1 MKKKFRPKLALN
13 IAIEES
19 NHHAVAPIH
28 DTPKQQR
35 PIPTHKVEDSNHDAA
50 APIYDTSKQQRPKPT
65 LTSSA
70 GVGYDKTKMSGLGHD
85 SFAHK
90 CSLHCSFKST
100 DTLAPIDSF
109 PKNARKKLKHAI
121 SKRGTIQVSNQMKIT
136 SRGLNTIATSPV
148 PDSQQ
153 IDAKFELLPLV
164 RLGAGASGVVFS
176 AVHIPSLRLVAV
188 KQVPY
193 HDQVS
198 LSQCVQE
205 IKSLKGNHQRI
216 SDCVLRCSAHPN
228 TLRRHVGDMMSG
240 KKSLHTTR
248 RCCMC
253 GDKYCG
259 DCKRVFMRSLGSHR
273 WRCKDDCT
281 RQDHHDLD
289 HDEGTR
295 LLLARMKELDP
306 EHSPQYEEE
315 EEEELIGVTE
325 RMNRLRYFQ
334 EYIRAH
340 IKFETMLGSESL
352 ISSLRQL
359 IKWDASQLRQ
369 EHCRNIVVLHDAFT
383 DVSTSTMSIVMEL
396 MDDGSLQDQIDKNGE
411 EGDSGEFSIGLLST
425 IAVNILQALK
435 FLHESG
441 QLHRDIK
448 PANILLNS
456 HGQVKLADFGIAFF
470 DEEQREKT
478 IRQSVTQS
486 CCSMMLSSG
495 KRGKGRTGAG
505 VNDGDD
511 ASKSPQEIVLE
522 VVPENEREEDGEKK
536 DEEES
541 KQQQQQQQQTAARRR
556 KVNKKIKRKPTTAVD
571 FVGTAAYMSPERL
584 DNRRFNPTNVKG
596 YGPPTDVWAFG
607 LTLLSCVMGRCP
619 MPVQDG
625 FFDLVTAIC
634 DDPSPSL
641 DRKEYP
647 DDLCDFIDLC
657 LVKNPEKRATASALL
672 QHPFVT
678 NRYANRDAYLTQRA
692 KESTSNLKRGLQA
705 RTLAFRKICAAVLR
719 RHISMTMRNFEDHHF
734 ALEQEEKKEG
744 KKKEVEVEVKTK
756 GVAPLPR
763 FDFGL
768 VMSLAEQMELNVSTC
783 FKLAEQEWKSAM
795 QELNLRLVLRHQM
808 ELNGQRP
815 RFSSLQMTL
824 QSLNGLPTMKTVGT
838 PVHMASIKKKKF

>member
-1 MKKKFRPKLALN
+1 MSLTYF
-13 IAIEES
+13 IEES
-19 NHHAVAPIH
+19 NHDV
-28 DTPKQQR
+28 
-35 PIPTHKVEDSNHDAA
+35 A
-50 APIYDTSKQQRPKPT
+50 APIYDTSKQQRPTPT

-70 GVGYDKTKMSGLGHD
+70 GVGYDNTKHMSGLGHD

-121 SKRGTIQVSNQMKIT
+121 SKRGTIKVSNQMKIT

-216 SDCVLRCSAHPN
+216 SDCVLRCSCC
-228 TLRRHVGDMMSG
+228 DMMSG

-273 WRCKDDCT
+273 WRCKDDCM

-289 HDEGTR
+289 HDEGTC
-295 LLLARMKELDP
+295 LLLARMNELDP

-325 RMNRLRYFQ
+325 RINRLRYFQ

-340 IKFETMLGSESL
+340 VKFETMLGSKSL

-396 MDDGSLQDQIDKNGE
+396 MDDGSLQDQIDKN
-411 EGDSGEFSIGLLST
+411 GEFSIGLLST

-478 IRQSVTQS
+478 IH
-486 CCSMMLSSG
+486 
-495 KRGKGRTGAG
+495 
-505 VNDGDD
+505 D

-522 VVPENEREEDGEKK
+522 VVPENEQEEDGEKK
-536 DEEES
+536 DEGES
-541 KQQQQQQQQTAARRR
+541 KQQQQTAARRR
-556 KVNKKIKRKPTTAVD
+556 KANKRIKRKPTTAVD

-584 DNRRFNPTNVKG
+584 DSRRFNPTNVKG

-647 DDLCDFIDLC
+647 DDLCEFIDLC

-719 RHISMTMRNFEDHHF
+719 RHISMTMRHFEDQHF

-815 RFSSLQMTL
+815 RFSSLQMTS